1 MWSFCEWKLPAVIA
15 GQPSTNNELISRA
28 EQRGSNSQ
36 RKKKKYFSRNVTM
49 HSEPPLDNHDPQCRL
64 QMATSPCWW
73 PIVTGGSRNP
83 PSAKSLP
90 RRQFNQRLRQE
101 NRTED
106 NGDGSQVEG
115 GCEHWHTTCAH
126 HFARAI
132 YLLHLLPPFFV
143 HMWWQRTCSLAGL
156 AWDVSAASRKRT
168 VVLCMNKTLFST
180 VQSCVCL
187 CGFRKRRK
195 ST

>member
-1 MWSFCEWKLPAVIA
+1 
-15 GQPSTNNELISRA
+15 
-28 EQRGSNSQ
+28 
-36 RKKKKYFSRNVTM
+36 M

-115 GCEHWHTTCAH
+115 GCKHWHTTCAH

-168 VVLCMNKTLFST
+168 VVLCMNKTLFSI
-180 VQSCVCL
+180 VQSCVSVCSGSGGSQLKNQFCHPHGQHLQSDTHKNLQQVFHITVDKCWLPLL
-187 CGFRKRRK
+187 CTSDGFGA
-195 ST
+195 

>member
-1 MWSFCEWKLPAVIA
+1 
-15 GQPSTNNELISRA
+15 
-28 EQRGSNSQ
+28 
-36 RKKKKYFSRNVTM
+36 M

-115 GCEHWHTTCAH
+115 GCEHWHSTCAH

-143 HMWWQRTCSLAGL
+143 HMWWQRTRSLAGL
-156 AWDVSAASRKRT
+156 AWDVSAASGKRT
-168 VVLCMNKTLFST
+168 VVLCVNKTLFSI
-180 VQSCVCL
+180 VQSCVSVWVQEAEEVNL
-187 CGFRKRRK
+187 KTGSATLMGNIYNQT
-195 ST
+195 STKTCNRSSTSQWTNVGCPYFAPRTVLEHEN